1 MYFPGGEP
9 ELVPLQLQEPPI
21 IPPSFPDVDVPID
34 FHPYPERKKKQVP
47 PIRKHHSPWRFDSS
61 LIPLI
66 DDGPSAVIDMRTSR
80 EPVSAASFL
89 QDDLSSDVDNW
100 DDLVPADVVDYETEP
115 ELDTQSVGFTFLLRW
130 WSTPQRVG

>member
-1 MYFPGGEP
+1 
-9 ELVPLQLQEPPI
+9 
-21 IPPSFPDVDVPID
+21 
-34 FHPYPERKKKQVP
+34 
-47 PIRKHHSPWRFDSS
+47 
-61 LIPLI
+61 
-66 DDGPSAVIDMRTSR
+66 MRTSR